1 MAALID
7 QAGAWP
13 GIAGGIIVI
22 YLARVVDGV
31 TGGNISVAQAYASDI
46 STPEERT
53 RALWLIGGASGL
65 GHILGPALAGL
76 LAGVTLLTPFTGA
89 EGVSGVTLLPTLLWP
104 HEPLRRS
111 EKRDIGA
118 LAAERS

>member
-76 LAGVTLLTPFTGA
+76 LAGITLLTPFTGPSV
-89 EGVSGVTLLPTLLWP
+89 VSGVPLLLTLPLL
-104 HEPLRRS
+104 
-111 EKRDIGA
+111 A
-118 LAAERS
+118 